1 MKREESTG
9 LRPGAARLRNSGG
22 AMRLF
27 SLVTGG
33 VVVMSGSATQ
43 EMPICVAM
51 TPSPASRS
59 GLPAEGSQS

>member
-33 VVVMSGSATQ
+33 VVVMSGSAT
-43 EMPICVAM
+43 
-51 TPSPASRS
+51 
-59 GLPAEGSQS
+59 